1 MANSSTRPAPLTI
14 SKFDKARHRR
24 GKFSCGHAPIDNFL
38 KSSLSDQIKAGLVV
52 AYMATEANAPDVLG
66 YYTLGAMAVRADH
79 GDGYWNPSRTPDI
92 PVIYLR
98 AVAVHCDRQ
107 GQGLGTALLIDAM
120 QRCVDLSDD
129 VGAAAIVL
137 DVLRDDGFDRRWAFY
152 RRLGFRSLGDPGIPE
167 RVFIPM
173 RDVKVSLAG

>member
-1 MANSSTRPAPLTI
+1 MANSSTRTAPLTI
-14 SKFDKARHRR
+14 AKFDKARHRR
-24 GKFSCGHAPIDNFL
+24 SNFSCGHTPIDNFL

-52 AYMATEANAPDVLG
+52 AYLATETDGPDVLG
-66 YYTLGAMAVRADH
+66 FYTLGAMAVRADH

-98 AVAVHCDRQ
+98 AVAVHRDRQ
-107 GQGLGTALLIDAM
+107 GQGLGTALLVNAM
-120 QRCVDLSDD
+120 RRCVDLSDD

-137 DVLRDDGFDRRWAFY
+137 DVLRDEGFDRRWAFY
-152 RRLGFRSLGDPGIPE
+152 KRLGFRSLGDPSNPE

-173 RDVKVSLAG
+173 RDVRVSLAG